1 MKSKNYLGSIVA
13 VLAAICV
20 FVWVAMAQDQT
31 TSSCCSASGT
41 AGVVDKAAD
50 ACPVTGV
57 CPGKGLGLAGVA
69 VYLDSPAAL
78 LAKASILALT
88 AEQQDEI
95 EAIQVSAR
103 AQALGTL
110 TDIQKV
116 VLGDIPVEPLVLG
129 DLVPKACCAEAKACE
144 SDCTKPCCAE
154 TKAVSAQQTLCPV
167 MNSRINKA
175 LFIKYR
181 GKKVYFCCPGCEG
194 AFNKAPEEYLSKL
207 PQFNI

>member
-57 CPGKGLGLAGVA
+57 CPAKGLGLAGVA

-88 AEQQDEI
+88 AEQQDAI

-116 VLGDIPVEPLVLG
+116 VLGAIPVEPLVLG
-129 DLVPKACCAEAKACE
+129 DLVPKA
-144 SDCTKPCCAE
+144 CCAE

-175 LFIKYR
+175 LFIEYQ
-181 GKKVYFCCPGCEG
+181 GKKVYFCCPGREG
-194 AFNKAPEEYLSKL
+194 AFNKAPEEYLSKF
-207 PQFNI
+207 PQFNT